1 MADFDGVSVEYGS
14 DLSPRYPSLV
24 DPVIGLVA
32 DMDGLRAHRID
43 ELDAI
48 VVTKTLPGF
57 DAARTAAIRE
67 ILLNARAGRLG
78 RVKFLAFD
86 FVHEGAASP
95 DADEAV
101 ETMIAEVGN
110 LILAAPII
118 TVACARARMAAAD
131 LEFGLACSMMIG
143 QEGASFAFDAD
154 PIISINTYG
163 LLAHKIGFVRAERLM
178 EHGEVLGVTEMKDH
192 YLVKDAFPPAAGP
205 MTGSM
210 TGPMTGEDGLH
221 AFLRRTGR
229 RYNSCCGIYRAQR
242 IASPL
247 RWSAG
252 SAA

>member
-14 DLSPRYPSLV
+14 DLPPRFPSLV
-24 DPVIGLVA
+24 QPVIGLVA
-32 DMDGLRAHRID
+32 EMDGLRARRID

-57 DAARTAAIRE
+57 DAGCTAAIRE

-86 FVHEGAASP
+86 FAHEGAASA
-95 DADEAV
+95 DVDEAV
-101 ETMIAEVGN
+101 ETMIVDVGN
-110 LILAAPII
+110 LILSVPIV
-118 TVACARARMAAAD
+118 TVACARGEMAGAD
-131 LEFGLACSMMIG
+131 LEFALACSMMIG
-143 QEGASFAFDAD
+143 QEGASFAFGAD

-163 LLAHKIGFVRAERLM
+163 LLAQKIGFVRAERLM
-178 EHGEVLGVTEMKDH
+178 EHGEVLGAAEMKDN
-192 YLVKDAFPPAAGP
+192 YLVKDVFAPVAA
-205 MTGSM
+205 
-210 TGPMTGEDGLH
+210 EDGLH

-247 RWSAG
+247 RWGVG